1 MSCSKTRRSPGKDDR
16 HAGCFGRR
24 RDHRALAGRGQ
35 GHPHHLCDV
44 SQRIITGSCMPALNC
59 RSTLPS
65 TVDVESCLYTTM
77 RVSPQ
82 NMHTY
87 GGIFASKN
95 KSTQIHTADTFLK
108 FAHTN
113 LRVKKNSKNI
123 AEDQGQSELH
133 TMSSMSE
140 FSQAQSTETVN
151 SRAVLSR
158 VRPRYRHLL

>member
-1 MSCSKTRRSPGKDDR
+1 L
-16 HAGCFGRR
+16 HARFELSVDFTKHGR
-24 RDHRALAGRGQ
+24 
-35 GHPHHLCDV
+35 C
-44 SQRIITGSCMPALNC
+44 
-59 RSTLPS
+59 
-65 TVDVESCLYTTM
+65 VDVESCLYTTM

-82 NMHTY
+82 KMHTY

-140 FSQAQSTETVN
+140 LSQAQVD
-151 SRAVLSR
+151 R
-158 VRPRYRHLL
+158 